1 MKNRKRYETDRLIL
15 AHNQLVIPCDAIP
28 KDCHH
33 AALSF
38 TLKIKG
44 NLKAIRFHENIP
56 YQNKAHILESKQQLV
71 IYDEKQSRYI
81 CLACQDGVFYS
92 YKENNSLKIRCVF
105 DTNLTHAVNV
115 RITEYKRS

>member
-1 MKNRKRYETDRLIL
+1 LKNRKRYATDVLVL
-15 AHNQLVIPCDAIP
+15 VHNQLVIPCEAIP
-28 KDCHH
+28 KDCDH
-33 AALSF
+33 AVLSF

-44 NLKAIRFHENIP
+44 NLKAIRFRETIP
-56 YQNKAHILESKQQLV
+56 YQNKAHILESKHKLV
-71 IYDEKQSRYI
+71 IYDEKQNRYL
-81 CLACQDGVFYS
+81 CLVCQDGVFYS